1 MLMKYTVNGKTVNI
15 PNEELEKSMKALE
28 LTRDEAIQLWLEDNG
43 FEENEEQNAL
53 DEKAKKVKVNHGAG
67 DSGKGKNA
75 KPRTVVVSD
84 EKKTLFSQIFSELQ
98 YEYGENAKVEKEN
111 KLIIVNIG
119 EKTFKIDIIEQR
131 KPKK

>member
-1 MLMKYTVNGKTVNI
+1 MLMKYTVNGKSVNI
-15 PNEELEKSMKALE
+15 PNEELEKSMKLLE

-43 FEENEEQNAL
+43 FEDNEEQNAL

-67 DSGKGKNA
+67 ESGKAKTS

-84 EKKTLFSQIFSELQ
+84 EKKELFDEIFSNLADV
-98 YEYGENAKVEKEN
+98 YGENAKIEKEN
-111 KLIIVNIG
+111 KLIIVKIG
-119 EKTFKIDIIEQR
+119 EKTFKIDLIEQR

>member
-1 MLMKYTVNGKTVNI
+1 MRYTVNGKSVNI
-15 PNEELEKSMKALE
+15 PNEELEKNMKALE
-28 LTRDEAIQLWLEDNG
+28 ITREEAIQLWLEDNG

-67 DSGKGKNA
+67 DSGKGKNS

-84 EKKTLFSQIFSELQ
+84 EKKTLFEDIFGNLAEI
-98 YEYGENAKVEKEN
+98 YGENAKIEKEN
-111 KLIIVNIG
+111 KLIIVKIG
-119 EKTFKIDIIEQR
+119 EKTFKIDVIEQR

>member
-1 MLMKYTVNGKTVNI
+1 MKYTVNGKSVNI
-15 PNEELEKSMKALE
+15 PNEELEKSMRVLE

-43 FEENEEQNAL
+43 FEDNEEQNAL

-67 DSGKGKNA
+67 ESGKAKNS

-84 EKKTLFSQIFSELQ
+84 EKKELFDEIFSNLADV
-98 YEYGENAKVEKEN
+98 YGENAKIEKEN
-111 KLIIVNIG
+111 KLIIVKIG
-119 EKTFKIDIIEQR
+119 DRTFKIDIIEKR

>member
-1 MLMKYTVNGKTVNI
+1 MKYTVNGKSVNI
-15 PNEELEKSMKALE
+15 PNEELEKNMKALE
-28 LTRDEAIQLWLEDNG
+28 LTKEEAIQLWLEDNG

-84 EKKTLFSQIFSELQ
+84 EKKTLFEDIFGNLAEI
-98 YEYGENAKVEKEN
+98 YGENAKIEKEN

-119 EKTFKIDIIEQR
+119 EKTFKIDVIEQR

>member
-1 MLMKYTVNGKTVNI
+1 MKYTVNGKTMNI

-28 LTRDEAIQLWLEDNG
+28 LTKEEAIQLWLEDNG

-53 DEKAKKVKVNHGAG
+53 DEKAKKIKVNHGAG
-67 DSGKGKNA
+67 DSGKGKNS

-84 EKKTLFSQIFSELQ
+84 EKKELFSEIFNNLVDV
-98 YEYGENAKVEKEN
+98 YGENAKIEKEN
-111 KLIIVNIG
+111 KLIIVKIADR
-119 EKTFKIDIIEQR
+119 TFKIDIIEQR

>member
-1 MLMKYTVNGKTVNI
+1 MKYTVNGKSINI
-15 PNEELEKSMKALE
+15 PNEELEKNMKALE
-28 LTRDEAIQLWLEDNG
+28 LTKEEAIQLWLEDNG

-84 EKKTLFSQIFSELQ
+84 EKKTLFEDIFGNLAEI
-98 YEYGENAKVEKEN
+98 YGENAKIEKEN

-119 EKTFKIDIIEQR
+119 EKIFKIDVIEQR